1 MAGGKPVLKQTG
13 AVWRSYRPWLL
24 TLVWHGIQFF
34 ALDPFDFTV
43 EVREAFRVLPLPAN
57 SKSTLGLGHEGKSFF
72 TN

>member
-1 MAGGKPVLKQTG
+1 L
-13 AVWRSYRPWLL
+13 WSYRPWLL
-24 TLVWHGIQFF
+24 TLGFAWVKFF

-43 EVREAFRVLPLPAN
+43 EVREAFSVLPLPVN